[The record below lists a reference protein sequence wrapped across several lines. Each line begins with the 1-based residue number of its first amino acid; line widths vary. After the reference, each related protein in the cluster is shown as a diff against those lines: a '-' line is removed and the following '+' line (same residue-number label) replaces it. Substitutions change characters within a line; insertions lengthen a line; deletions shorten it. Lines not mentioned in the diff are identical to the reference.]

1 MKLSIF
7 WMLLE
12 AAGAFHAP
20 ASPRKNRRLA
30 HQASQV
36 RGVARPARLY
46 DENSENA
53 NFLETLAL
61 FRRIGA
67 AATLD
72 ALLEGLK
79 TRSVDFGRRDD
90 IQWDHEEYRSTDGVK
105 ALYDA
110 AHVDPFSFRSDFF
123 RSLAPRDVA
132 RLNDFWVALRSEPY
146 CKLLT
151 GASDPTTVS
160 ELRDGEDRYV
170 RRVKIDD
177 VLYTFSLAKR
187 GDKWGVE
194 WILSEPDSE

>member
-1 MKLSIF
+1 MKLSI
-7 WMLLE
+7 LLLLVE
-12 AAGAFHAP
+12 AAAFQAP
-20 ASPRKNRRLA
+20 SSPRNNRRLA

-90 IQWDHEEYRSTDGVK
+90 IQWDHEEYRATLCGNNQGGTTSRRWRGMPEIVFPHRF
-105 ALYDA
+105 YGRRE
-110 AHVDPFSFRSDFF
+110 SF
-123 RSLAPRDVA
+123 
-132 RLNDFWVALRSEPY
+132 
-146 CKLLT
+146 
-151 GASDPTTVS
+151 
-160 ELRDGEDRYV
+160 
-170 RRVKIDD
+170 I
-177 VLYTFSLAKR
+177 
-187 GDKWGVE
+187 
-194 WILSEPDSE
+194 

>member
-1 MKLSIF
+1 MRRPKF
-7 WMLLE
+7 
-12 AAGAFHAP
+12 GFHT
-20 ASPRKNRRLA
+20 
-30 HQASQV
+30 
-36 RGVARPARLY
+36 G
-46 DENSENA
+46 
-53 NFLETLAL
+53 
-61 FRRIGA
+61 
-67 AATLD
+67 
-72 ALLEGLK
+72 
-79 TRSVDFGRRDD
+79 
-90 IQWDHEEYRSTDGVK
+90 STDGVK

-170 RRVKIDD
+170 RRVRIDD

-187 GDKWGVE
+187 GGKWGVE

>member
-1 MKLSIF
+1 MCFTTRPCSTVTMMKLLC
-7 WMLLE
+7 LLVVGS
-12 AAGAFHAP
+12 AAFHAP
-20 ASPRKNRRLA
+20 ASPRNNRRLA

-90 IQWDHEEYRSTDGVK
+90 IQWDHEEYRATLCGNQ
-105 ALYDA
+105 
-110 AHVDPFSFRSDFF
+110 P
-123 RSLAPRDVA
+123 
-132 RLNDFWVALRSEPY
+132 
-146 CKLLT
+146 
-151 GASDPTTVS
+151 VS
-160 ELRDGEDRYV
+160 
-170 RRVKIDD
+170 
-177 VLYTFSLAKR
+177 
-187 GDKWGVE
+187 
-194 WILSEPDSE
+194 

>member
-90 IQWDHEEYRSTDGVK
+90 IQWDHEEYRSTLCGNQTQLRK
-105 ALYDA
+105 
-110 AHVDPFSFRSDFF
+110 HVASMACGTRNLVSTQ
-123 RSLAPRDVA
+123 V
-132 RLNDFWVALRSEPY
+132 LR
-146 CKLLT
+146 T
-151 GASDPTTVS
+151 A
-160 ELRDGEDRYV
+160 
-170 RRVKIDD
+170 
-177 VLYTFSLAKR
+177 
-187 GDKWGVE
+187 
-194 WILSEPDSE
+194 

>member
-1 MKLSIF
+1 MKLSV
-7 WMLLE
+7 LLLLVE
-12 AAGAFHAP
+12 AAAFHAP
-20 ASPRKNRRLA
+20 SSPRKNRRLA

-90 IQWDHEEYRSTDGVK
+90 IQWDHEEYRATLCRNQPASEVMRSIERVAPEIWFPHRFYGRRE
-105 ALYDA
+105 
-110 AHVDPFSFRSDFF
+110 SF
-123 RSLAPRDVA
+123 V
-132 RLNDFWVALRSEPY
+132 
-146 CKLLT
+146 
-151 GASDPTTVS
+151 
-160 ELRDGEDRYV
+160 
-170 RRVKIDD
+170 
-177 VLYTFSLAKR
+177 
-187 GDKWGVE
+187 
-194 WILSEPDSE
+194 

>member
-1 MKLSIF
+1 MRLF
-7 WMLLE
+7 CLLIVE
-12 AAGAFHAP
+12 AAAAFHAP
-20 ASPRKNRRLA
+20 ASPRNNRRLA

-90 IQWDHEEYRSTDGVK
+90 IQWDHEEYRATLCGIATPSRRRSYGSKSRRWRV
-105 ALYDA
+105 APEIWFPHRFYGRRE
-110 AHVDPFSFRSDFF
+110 SF
-123 RSLAPRDVA
+123 V
-132 RLNDFWVALRSEPY
+132 
-146 CKLLT
+146 
-151 GASDPTTVS
+151 
-160 ELRDGEDRYV
+160 
-170 RRVKIDD
+170 
-177 VLYTFSLAKR
+177 
-187 GDKWGVE
+187 
-194 WILSEPDSE
+194 

>member
-1 MKLSIF
+1 MMKLF
-7 WMLLE
+7 CLLVVNS
-12 AAGAFHAP
+12 AAFHAP
-20 ASPRKNRRLA
+20 SSPRNNRRLA

-90 IQWDHEEYRSTDGVK
+90 IQWDHEEYRATLCGNQ
-105 ALYDA
+105 
-110 AHVDPFSFRSDFF
+110 P
-123 RSLAPRDVA
+123 
-132 RLNDFWVALRSEPY
+132 
-146 CKLLT
+146 
-151 GASDPTTVS
+151 VS
-160 ELRDGEDRYV
+160 
-170 RRVKIDD
+170 
-177 VLYTFSLAKR
+177 
-187 GDKWGVE
+187 
-194 WILSEPDSE
+194 

>member
-1 MKLSIF
+1 MRRPKF
-7 WMLLE
+7 
-12 AAGAFHAP
+12 GFHT
-20 ASPRKNRRLA
+20 
-30 HQASQV
+30 
-36 RGVARPARLY
+36 G
-46 DENSENA
+46 
-53 NFLETLAL
+53 
-61 FRRIGA
+61 
-67 AATLD
+67 
-72 ALLEGLK
+72 
-79 TRSVDFGRRDD
+79 
-90 IQWDHEEYRSTDGVK
+90 STDGVK

-151 GASDPTTVS
+151 GASDPTTIS

-194 WILSEPDSE
+194 WILSEPDADV

>member
-1 MKLSIF
+1 MRLF
-7 WMLLE
+7 CLLIVE
-12 AAGAFHAP
+12 AAAAFHAP
-20 ASPRKNRRLA
+20 ASPRNNRRLA

-90 IQWDHEEYRSTDGVK
+90 IQWDHEEYRATLCGNQASHGDSRRWRGMPEIVFPHRF
-105 ALYDA
+105 YGRRE
-110 AHVDPFSFRSDFF
+110 SF
-123 RSLAPRDVA
+123 
-132 RLNDFWVALRSEPY
+132 
-146 CKLLT
+146 
-151 GASDPTTVS
+151 
-160 ELRDGEDRYV
+160 
-170 RRVKIDD
+170 I
-177 VLYTFSLAKR
+177 
-187 GDKWGVE
+187 
-194 WILSEPDSE
+194 

>member
-1 MKLSIF
+1 MKLF
-7 WMLLE
+7 CLLVVNS
-12 AAGAFHAP
+12 AAFHAP
-20 ASPRKNRRLA
+20 ASPRNNRRLA

-90 IQWDHEEYRSTDGVK
+90 IQWDHEEYRATLCRNQPAIQKHVASMARGARNLVSTQV
-105 ALYDA
+105 
-110 AHVDPFSFRSDFF
+110 
-123 RSLAPRDVA
+123 
-132 RLNDFWVALRSEPY
+132 LR
-146 CKLLT
+146 T
-151 GASDPTTVS
+151 A
-160 ELRDGEDRYV
+160 
-170 RRVKIDD
+170 
-177 VLYTFSLAKR
+177 
-187 GDKWGVE
+187 
-194 WILSEPDSE
+194 

>member
-20 ASPRKNRRLA
+20 ASPRNNRRLA

-90 IQWDHEEYRSTDGVK
+90 IQWDHEEYRATLCG
-105 ALYDA
+105 
-110 AHVDPFSFRSDFF
+110 
-123 RSLAPRDVA
+123 
-132 RLNDFWVALRSEPY
+132 NQ
-146 CKLLT
+146 
-151 GASDPTTVS
+151 AS
-160 ELRDGEDRYV
+160 
-170 RRVKIDD
+170 
-177 VLYTFSLAKR
+177 R
-187 GDKWGVE
+187 GDSRRWRVAPEIWFPHRFYGRRESFV
-194 WILSEPDSE
+194 

>member
-1 MKLSIF
+1 MKLSI
-7 WMLLE
+7 LLLLVE
-12 AAGAFHAP
+12 AAAFHAP
-20 ASPRKNRRLA
+20 SSPRNNRRLA

-90 IQWDHEEYRSTDGVK
+90 IQWDHEEYRATLCGNRSYGSTSRRWRG
-105 ALYDA
+105 APEIWFPHRFYGRRE
-110 AHVDPFSFRSDFF
+110 SF
-123 RSLAPRDVA
+123 V
-132 RLNDFWVALRSEPY
+132 
-146 CKLLT
+146 
-151 GASDPTTVS
+151 
-160 ELRDGEDRYV
+160 
-170 RRVKIDD
+170 
-177 VLYTFSLAKR
+177 
-187 GDKWGVE
+187 
-194 WILSEPDSE
+194 

>member
-1 MKLSIF
+1 MKLSV
-7 WMLLE
+7 LLLLVE
-12 AAGAFHAP
+12 AAAFHAP
-20 ASPRKNRRLA
+20 ASPRNNRRLA

-90 IQWDHEEYRSTDGVK
+90 IQWDHEEYRATLCGNQPVGQHRLDGVG
-105 ALYDA
+105 
-110 AHVDPFSFRSDFF
+110 
-123 RSLAPRDVA
+123 A
-132 RLNDFWVALRSEPY
+132 RNLIS
-146 CKLLT
+146 T
-151 GASDPTTVS
+151 Q
-160 ELRDGEDRYV
+160 
-170 RRVKIDD
+170 
-177 VLYTFSLAKR
+177 VLPMA
-187 GDKWGVE
+187 
-194 WILSEPDSE
+194 

>member
-1 MKLSIF
+1 MKLSI
-7 WMLLE
+7 LLLLVE
-12 AAGAFHAP
+12 AAAFHAP
-20 ASPRKNRRLA
+20 SSPRNNRRLA

-90 IQWDHEEYRSTDGVK
+90 IQWDHEEYRSTLCG
-105 ALYDA
+105 
-110 AHVDPFSFRSDFF
+110 
-123 RSLAPRDVA
+123 
-132 RLNDFWVALRSEPY
+132 NQ
-146 CKLLT
+146 
-151 GASDPTTVS
+151 ASHGDS
-160 ELRDGEDRYV
+160 
-170 RRVKIDD
+170 RRW
-177 VLYTFSLAKR
+177 R
-187 GDKWGVE
+187 GTPE
-194 WILSEPDSE
+194 I

>member
-7 WMLLE
+7 WIVKT
-12 AAGAFHAP
+12 AAFHAP
-20 ASPRKNRRLA
+20 ASPRNNRRLA

-90 IQWDHEEYRSTDGVK
+90 IQWDHEESSTEPEP
-105 ALYDA
+105 DA
-110 AHVDPFSFRSDFF
+110 DVDPFSFRSDFF
-123 RSLAPRDVA
+123 R
-132 RLNDFWVALRSEPY
+132 
-146 CKLLT
+146 
-151 GASDPTTVS
+151 VS
-160 ELRDGEDRYV
+160 
-170 RRVKIDD
+170 RRVTSRD
-177 VLYTFSLAKR
+177 
-187 GDKWGVE
+187 
-194 WILSEPDSE
+194 